1 MALTSTGNSTKT
13 SPLIKITPQNF
24 LEDAGGEENFVK
36 TKTVGAS
43 RETKFC
49 AGSQAS

>member
-1 MALTSTGNSTKT
+1 MALTNTPALQKT

-24 LEDAGGEENFVK
+24 LEDAGGEESFVK

-43 RETKFC
+43 RENKFC
-49 AGSQAS
+49 VGSQAS